1 MLIHEIAIYPV
12 DTAVHPLNNVA
23 WAFLEG
29 RRRGEEKK
37 NVIVFILAKRV
48 YNLVARGL
56 SQLQTRTP
64 HLSMNLYIA
73 RSSP

>member
-12 DTAVHPLNNVA
+12 DTAVHPLNHVA

-37 NVIVFILAKRV
+37 NVIVFILAKRAAEGASEAS
-48 YNLVARGL
+48 L
-56 SQLQTRTP
+56 
-64 HLSMNLYIA
+64 
-73 RSSP
+73 

>member
-37 NVIVFILAKRV
+37 NVIVFILAKRAAEGASEAS
-48 YNLVARGL
+48 L
-56 SQLQTRTP
+56 
-64 HLSMNLYIA
+64 
-73 RSSP
+73 